1 MYRLE
6 VVAELRSE
14 AHEGVGFR
22 VGGIRIRM
30 VEKEEEEKKKEKEK
44 EKPKEDGFL
53 RHEIP
58 DLVLVMT
65 RNSNQIVEREWYD
78 YPSGLMKDTEV
89 SPLMRNEYEEVAEL
103 CVLRFVE
110 LPLQALALGMSSS
123 GWAWVLQWIPWV
135 LDKS

>member
-6 VVAELRSE
+6 VVAELGSK

-30 VEKEEEEKKKEKEK
+30 AEKEEEEK

-65 RNSNQIVEREWYD
+65 RNSN
-78 YPSGLMKDTEV
+78 
-89 SPLMRNEYEEVAEL
+89 
-103 CVLRFVE
+103 
-110 LPLQALALGMSSS
+110 
-123 GWAWVLQWIPWV
+123 
-135 LDKS
+135 

>member
-1 MYRLE
+1 MYRSE
-6 VVAELRSE
+6 VVAELKSE
-14 AHEGVGFR
+14 AHEGAGFR

-30 VEKEEEEKKKEKEK
+30 AEKEEEEKEK

-65 RNSNQIVEREWYD
+65 QNSNQIVEREWYD

-89 SPLMRNEYEEVAEL
+89 SLLMRNEYEEVAEL

-110 LPLQALALGMSSS
+110 LPLEALALGTSSS

-135 LDKS
+135 LDES

>member
-6 VVAELRSE
+6 VVAELGSE

-30 VEKEEEEKKKEKEK
+30 AEKEEEEK

-65 RNSNQIVEREWYD
+65 RNSNQIVDRE
-78 YPSGLMKDTEV
+78 
-89 SPLMRNEYEEVAEL
+89 
-103 CVLRFVE
+103 
-110 LPLQALALGMSSS
+110 
-123 GWAWVLQWIPWV
+123 
-135 LDKS
+135 

>member
-6 VVAELRSE
+6 VVAEVESE

-30 VEKEEEEKKKEKEK
+30 VKKEEEEKEKEK

-65 RNSNQIVEREWYD
+65 RNSNQIVERE
-78 YPSGLMKDTEV
+78 
-89 SPLMRNEYEEVAEL
+89 
-103 CVLRFVE
+103 
-110 LPLQALALGMSSS
+110 
-123 GWAWVLQWIPWV
+123 
-135 LDKS
+135 

>member
-6 VVAELRSE
+6 VVAELGSE

-30 VEKEEEEKKKEKEK
+30 AEKEEEEKEK

-65 RNSNQIVEREWYD
+65 RNSNQIVERE
-78 YPSGLMKDTEV
+78 
-89 SPLMRNEYEEVAEL
+89 
-103 CVLRFVE
+103 
-110 LPLQALALGMSSS
+110 
-123 GWAWVLQWIPWV
+123 
-135 LDKS
+135 